1 MSDKNFVKAY
11 LEDFATLIKPDNQIV
26 DKIINVKNILV
37 QAKKDNAKIM
47 IFGNGGSAAIASHV
61 SVDLTKNANIKAV
74 NFNEADLI
82 TCFANDYGYENW
94 VSNALNFYADSNDV
108 VILISSSGQS
118 KNIINAAEKAKKIGL
133 SVITL
138 SGFLESNPLREM
150 GDINLWV
157 NSSEYNIVESVHQV
171 WLLSIVEYLI
181 SNKKTEI

>member
-1 MSDKNFVKAY
+1 MDKFFFDSYYKKINNKLMDVSSSALIEAALLIEN
-11 LEDFATLIKPDNQIV
+11 LEKTSGKV
-26 DKIINVKNILV
+26 ILV
-37 QAKKDNAKIM
+37 
-47 IFGNGGSAAIASHV
+47 GNGGSASIASHV
-61 SVDLTKNANIKAV
+61 SIDFTKAANIRSI
-74 NFNEADLI
+74 NFNEASLL

-94 VSNALNFYADSNDV
+94 ASNALNFYADSNDV

-118 KNIINAAEKAKKIGL
+118 KNIINAAKKAKKIGL
-133 SVITL
+133 SVITF

-181 SNKKTEI
+181 SNKKN